1 MLTSSRH
8 WRKCVKSDQMEGG
21 RDQDGQE
28 VIKR

>member
-8 WRKCVKSDQMEGG
+8 WQKCVKYDPMKGGCDQN
-21 RDQDGQE
+21 GQE